1 MGVVASFNPC
11 FNGIFSSMKKNG
23 LSSGRCVC
31 FNPCFNGIFSSIL
44 EVEAIEDPIDE
55 CFNPCFNGI
64 FSSISSIANGDAV
77 DSLFQSLF

>member
-1 MGVVASFNPC
+1 
-11 FNGIFSSMKKNG
+11 MKKNG